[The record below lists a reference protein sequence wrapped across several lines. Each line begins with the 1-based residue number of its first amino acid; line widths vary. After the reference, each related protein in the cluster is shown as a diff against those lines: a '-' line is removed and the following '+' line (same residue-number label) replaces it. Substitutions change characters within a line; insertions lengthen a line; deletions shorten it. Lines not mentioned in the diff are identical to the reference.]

1 MDVERK
7 QDIQFIRQFACKPLR
22 QKEGLE
28 IYYSILAVHFVL
40 WKDSEVSQLG
50 AQTSALSSHL
60 LRRHPPPV

>member
-40 WKDSEVSQLG
+40 WKSNFYLVITHFKNSCNSNLYY
-50 AQTSALSSHL
+50 T
-60 LRRHPPPV
+60 